1 MAVLTTGR
9 LPVRLTPLVG
19 RDIELGQVTRA
30 LARGRL
36 LTLTGPGSAG
46 KTRLALAVARPP

>member
-19 RDIELGQVTRA
+19 RDAELNAVTRA
-30 LARGRL
+30 PAGSRL
-36 LTLTGPGSAG
+36 LTVSGPGGAG
-46 KTRLALAVARPP
+46 

>member
-19 RDIELGQVTRA
+19 RDTELAAITSA
-30 LARGRL
+30 PGR
-36 LTLTGPGSAG
+36 
-46 KTRLALAVARPP
+46 